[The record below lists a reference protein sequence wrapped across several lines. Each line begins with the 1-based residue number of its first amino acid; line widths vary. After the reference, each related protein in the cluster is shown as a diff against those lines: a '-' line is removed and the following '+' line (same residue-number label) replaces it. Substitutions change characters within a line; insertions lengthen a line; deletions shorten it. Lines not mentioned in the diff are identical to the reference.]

1 MNTPEDWTPEEQRLH
16 DALNRAAEHV
26 EPGPDGLAQIR
37 RRTKDVPLWRRPVL
51 LGLAAATAVAVAV
64 LVGGVMAL
72 DGSDDPIASTTSS
85 PSRSPSEDASRTPSG
100 GPATTPSARPTEP
113 GAPPAQAMTV
123 PVYYIADSGA
133 GLRLTREF
141 HAIESN
147 FPPIMAAV
155 DQMLMVM
162 PVDHD
167 YTTLWA
173 GGVNVQSA
181 EVRDG
186 VIAVDLSDAPE
197 LFEATG
203 EAAATLA
210 VQQLVYTA
218 TAAAASSGQDG
229 SLPVSITVD
238 GITPEP
244 LFGEVDV
251 SEPVG
256 RADPLEVRQLMQL
269 NEPAEGATVTSPVTV
284 SGEAATFEANVPW
297 EVRRDGEVVE
307 QGATTAAECCT
318 FAEFQFEVE
327 LEPGT
332 YEVVITEEDASDG
345 EGRAPMS
352 DSRTFTV
359 E

>member
-16 DALNRAAEHV
+16 AALNRAAEHV

-85 PSRSPSEDASRTPSG
+85 PSRTPADGSGSPTPPGGDQTTPPSEPPST
-100 GPATTPSARPTEP
+100 GPVETLSL
-113 GAPPAQAMTV
+113 
-123 PVYYIADSGA
+123 PVYFVADSGA
-133 GLRLTREF
+133 GPRLAREF
-141 HAIESN
+141 QTVETAD
-147 FPPIMAAV
+147 PPVLAALRQLA
-155 DQMLMVM
+155 D
-162 PVDHD
+162 PADPD
-167 YTTLWA
+167 YSSLWQPDL
-173 GGVNVQSA
+173 VRSA
-181 EVRDG
+181 EVG
-186 VIAVDLSDAPE
+186 VDVITVDLTALPE
-197 LFEATG
+197 VTAGDTEPS
-203 EAAATLA
+203 AAELA
-210 VQQLVYTA
+210 VQQVVYTA

-229 SLPVSITVD
+229 SLPVRITVEGQPVDALD
-238 GITPEP
+238 G
-244 LFGEVDV
+244 V
-251 SEPVG
+251 SLAEPVG

-269 NEPAEGATVTSPVTV
+269 NEPAEGATVTSPVAV
-284 SGEAATFEANVPW
+284 MGEAATFEANVPW

-332 YEVVITEEDASDG
+332 YEVVITEEDVSGG
-345 EGRAPMS
+345 EGRPPMS